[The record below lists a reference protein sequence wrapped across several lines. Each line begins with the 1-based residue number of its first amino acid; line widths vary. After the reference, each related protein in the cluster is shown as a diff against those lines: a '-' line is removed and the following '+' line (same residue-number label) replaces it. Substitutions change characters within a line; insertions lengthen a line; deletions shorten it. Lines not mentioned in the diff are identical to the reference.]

1 MKADKRNKS
10 RREFITKTS
19 IIASRITFSPNV
31 FSDTPLKNP
40 LGNKNDKIKVGFIGL
55 GNRGTQLL
63 HRFMSNEDVEVTA
76 LCDAYEPYI
85 NRDYNKVAA
94 RWKAIGRSP
103 KMGEEFGKNV
113 KKYKDFRTLLEDK
126 NVDAVC
132 ISTPD
137 HWHALQTIAAIEAG
151 KDVYVEKPLTINISE
166 GRAMVDAQKKSNRIV
181 AVGLNRRGSSIYQK
195 LSKEIQGGK
204 IGKVTIA
211 RALRVSNMAP
221 NGIGNLKAEDPP
233 EGFDWDM
240 WLGPRANRPYQFNI
254 APYMFRWWDDYSSQM
269 GNWGVHYMDVIRWMI
284 GERAPSAISAVGG
297 KYVLTHDG
305 TIPDTM
311 EVLFEFA
318 SGVIVKF
325 SIHEACGGGNIPIG
339 EIELKGT
346 SGNIEINQNQYQV
359 IPSGPGQF
367 QTWKE
372 LVKPEVYSMKSD
384 KQFGDLNIS
393 EDSTANLIRNFLDC
407 VKSREEPWCPLEE
420 GHRSTSFAHLA
431 NMSLKMKTRL
441 EWDADQE
448 MVTNLEKANEL
459 MSYTY
464 RDPWKLK

>member
-1 MKADKRNKS
+1 MKSHQKKKS
-10 RREFITKTS
+10 RRAFITKTS
-19 IIASRITFSPNV
+19 IIASGITLSPKI
-31 FSDTPLKNP
+31 FGATPLKHS

-63 HRFMSNEDVEVTA
+63 HRFMDNTDVEVTA
-76 LCDAYEPYI
+76 LCDAYEPYL
-85 NRDYNKVAA
+85 NRDYSQVDK
-94 RWKAIGRSP
+94 RWKAIGKSP
-103 KMGEEFGKNV
+103 KMGEEFSNTV
-113 KKYKDFRTLLEDK
+113 KKYTDFRKLLEDK

-137 HWHALQTIAAIEAG
+137 HWHAVQAIAAIEAG

-166 GRAMVDAQKKSNRIV
+166 GRAMVNAQKKSDRVV
-181 AVGLNRRGSSIYQK
+181 AVGLNRRGSSIFQK

-204 IGKVTIA
+204 IGKITVA
-211 RALRVSNMAP
+211 RAMRVSNMAP

-233 EGFDWDM
+233 AGFDWDM
-240 WLGPRANRPYQFNI
+240 WLGPRAKRPYQYNI

-284 GERAPSAISAVGG
+284 GEKAPSAISAVGG

-311 EVLFEFA
+311 EVLFEFS

-346 SGNIEINQNQYQV
+346 SGNIGINQNQYQV

-367 QTWKE
+367 QIWNQ
-372 LVKPEVYSMKSD
+372 LVEPEEYNLKSD
-384 KQFGDLNIS
+384 KQYGDLNIS

-407 VKSREEPWCPLEE
+407 IKTREEPWCPLEE

-431 NMSLKMKTRL
+431 NMSLKMKSRL
-441 EWDADQE
+441 EWDAE
-448 MVTNLEKANEL
+448 NERVMNLEKANEL

-464 RDPWKLK
+464 RDPWKL